1 MQKGLRSSIAFA
13 CCESKKDRRF
23 VSSEGNMCVIT
34 SQRSREGCQKTKE
47 DEVEKGRGFYQDG
60 LTGVL
65 RDTGRTRHSGFP
77 LLTDAGQQLL
87 DLGNR
92 PAGVQSLG
100 TGLGAI
106 HDGVA
111 SVD

>member
-1 MQKGLRSSIAFA
+1 
-13 CCESKKDRRF
+13 
-23 VSSEGNMCVIT
+23 MCVIT

-65 RDTGRTRHSGFP
+65 RDTGCTRHSGFP
-77 LLTDAGQQLL
+77 LLADAGQQLL
-87 DLGNR
+87 DLGDR
-92 PAGVQSLG
+92 PARVQSLG

-111 SVD
+111 SEKGNPVNTLVPAKQVASNQISGAR